1 MLKMTRSNYYLC
13 TGLREFRSSI
23 ENCFPLSKLIG
34 LVTAVVVSDSAGA
47 IPRFPVPRDVHD
59 AVMNTVTSIS
69 INDQLLDVFYSCAVC
84 LRFARFHWVQCL
96 RSAAGY

>member
-34 LVTAVVVSDSAGA
+34 LVTAVVLSDSAGA

-69 INDQLLDVFYSCAVC
+69 INDHFWMFFTAVQFAC
-84 LRFARFHWVQCL
+84 DLRVSIGFSV
-96 RSAAGY
+96 